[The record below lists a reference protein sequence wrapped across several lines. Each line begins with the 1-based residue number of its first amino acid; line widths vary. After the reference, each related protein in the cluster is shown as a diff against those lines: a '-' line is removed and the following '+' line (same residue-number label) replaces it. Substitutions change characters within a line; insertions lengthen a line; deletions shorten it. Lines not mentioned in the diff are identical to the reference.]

1 MGIEPDGVKPGVQPA
16 PDVGGQTVPYHR
28 RFLRMKVRDS
38 GEAGVE
44 KRLGGL
50 VGAKLLRDKDAF
62 EIRADSGGVQPGILY
77 GGSAVGGEI
86 QCVAGSQLLQKLL
99 RAGDELMLLREQ
111 VLISVIDGS
120 AAVGYAQLPEQ
131 LLIALYQDF
140 FAGKAAL
147 FQQLPVGEVDK
158 MVAVQYSLCWR
169 NPNFGQCMRQGVCF
183 PGGKIQDGVIQI

>member
-44 KRLGGL
+44 KRFGGL

-77 GGSAVGGEI
+77 GGSAGP
-86 QCVAGSQLLQKLL
+86 CSQ
-99 RAGDELMLLREQ
+99 RDTACRET
-111 VLISVIDGS
+111 SKYDANS
-120 AAVGYAQLPEQ
+120 
-131 LLIALYQDF
+131 
-140 FAGKAAL
+140 
-147 FQQLPVGEVDK
+147 
-158 MVAVQYSLCWR
+158 S
-169 NPNFGQCMRQGVCF
+169 
-183 PGGKIQDGVIQI
+183 

>member
-1 MGIEPDGVKPGVQPA
+1 
-16 PDVGGQTVPYHR
+16 
-28 RFLRMKVRDS
+28 MKVRDS

-111 VLISVIDGS
+111 VLISAIDGS

-140 FAGKAAL
+140 FAGGPLPAA
-147 FQQLPVGEVDK
+147 PSG
-158 MVAVQYSLCWR
+158 R
-169 NPNFGQCMRQGVCF
+169 G
-183 PGGKIQDGVIQI
+183 